1 VYESGFLKKGYGY
14 FCSMQLGSEIKKARQ
29 QKGLTQAELAE
40 HSRLTERTIQRIENH
55 EVEPSVYS
63 LGKLS
68 VILEVD
74 FQNMKDS
81 IQKRQNYWLYG
92 FVIVYSAAMIFRVF
106 SSTTDWPTW
115 WEFIIWVSVIVGI
128 LSKQI
133 YIPYYRK
140 DRKNK

>member
-1 VYESGFLKKGYGY
+1 MLKVDYGY
-14 FCSMQLGSEIKKARQ
+14 FCTMQLGSEIKKARQ

-55 EVEPSVYS
+55 EVEPSAYS

-81 IQKRQNYWLYG
+81 IQKRQNYGLYG

-106 SSTTDWPTW
+106 SSTTNWPAW
-115 WEFIIWVSVIVGI
+115 WEFIIWLSVIIGV

-140 DRKNK
+140 NSRKN